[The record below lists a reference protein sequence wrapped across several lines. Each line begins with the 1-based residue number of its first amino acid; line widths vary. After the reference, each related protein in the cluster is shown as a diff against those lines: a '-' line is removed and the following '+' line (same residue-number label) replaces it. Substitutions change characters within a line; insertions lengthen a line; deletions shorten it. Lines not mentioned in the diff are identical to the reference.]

1 MSGCSTSGSANPTM
15 SDKERERLMRKLE
28 KETDEF
34 LASRKQAKYQDG
46 WKEQSWEKE
55 MADHPLFAQ
64 QLPDGATRG
73 NLPPLLEALRQVK
86 YDEAENSPEELARNY
101 KDDGNHLFKEKS
113 YRLRSDLRIVT
124 TLVVMHA
131 YGRKLRVK
139 TTRPTNFRRAAVAS
153 YSEGIYQKTLN
164 QELNAQLHLN
174 RAAAQYHLDNFNA
187 ALDDCIL
194 ALKFKPN
201 YVKAMLRAAQCC
213 WQLRKLHE
221 CIKFCVQL
229 EEAEGAQS
237 VPSAALKEARELVNR
252 VEKEQKLQERN
263 RRKREKELRERRQ
276 KNEELAVAIEKAR
289 VTLVPAAEEGELLP
303 NLTPRFPAL
312 RDFAVSLESD
322 VNEPGQKCLVW
333 PVALVYPELKET
345 DFVQKWSE
353 GTTFSAIFDAMYQ
366 GRPAE
371 RPVIGDE
378 ENNTVIVYDP
388 AKLQVWYKS
397 SKNDKP
403 VAVRDKSSLRQVLAR
418 KDCIVEDGVPSF
430 WVTRKG
436 SEAEKDL
443 LNRCC

>member
-1 MSGCSTSGSANPTM
+1 
-15 SDKERERLMRKLE
+15 MRKLE

-113 YRLRSDLRIVT
+113 Y
-124 TLVVMHA
+124 
-131 YGRKLRVK
+131 
-139 TTRPTNFRRAAVAS
+139 RAAVAS

-443 LNRCC
+443 LNRQGI